1 MYAGDRSRKEALVEY
16 GFRLPSAFDNRPLT
30 FEEFVRLV
38 PQTLY
43 VSATPGPYELE
54 KAGVER
60 SGIGRGLA
68 GGTMAEQI
76 IPPPGLMDPPSTVPP
91 ASAQGDDLTVERRAR
106 AAPTNQQRSTP
117 LTNAL

>member
-1 MYAGDRSRKEALVEY
+1 MYAGARSRKEALAEY
-16 GFRLPSAFDNRPLT
+16 GFRLPAAFDNRPLT

-43 VSATPGPYELE
+43 VSAAPGPYELE

-60 SGIGRGLA
+60 SGIGRGVA

-76 IPPPGLMDPPSTVPP
+76 IRPTGLMDPQITVRP
-91 ASAQGDDLTVERRAR
+91 ASSHAGDLMARVRAR
-106 AAPTNQQRSTP
+106 PDRDQPRLIN
-117 LTNAL
+117 